1 MYIIYLHFVLSKL
14 SNCLKITLNYIIIL
28 VLYLIINGFVCY
40 ISLVIEYST
49 GQYGTGGGGVAGGY
63 GGYPAYGVP
72 PPGPPSYQQPS
83 VPQPQQTQQPQ
94 GYPGTGGWNQP
105 PPPPTAASQGIF
117 KFLLMT
123 YSN

>member
-1 MYIIYLHFVLSKL
+1 MVE
-14 SNCLKITLNYIIIL
+14 
-28 VLYLIINGFVCY
+28 
-40 ISLVIEYST
+40 EYST

-117 KFLLMT
+117 KFLPMT
-123 YSN
+123 YIVRPVRKRFLFPHPNDSFAVSYPNFSHSTTQSPP